1 MPSPLR
7 SCPRLVNNLLW
18 AVTAV
23 RGGNNG
29 VPAEK
34 SKVVGQE
41 EKPSSLYPDGHITGP
56 V

>member
-1 MPSPLR
+1 MPLPLR

-29 VPAEK
+29 VPAA
-34 SKVVGQE
+34 KVKFVGQE
-41 EKPSSLYPDGHITGP
+41 EKPSSLYPDGRIAWP